1 MSQVKIQDPD
11 KVRQDRAPYY
21 ASGAISEGDAVIF
34 DTTAADGVTV
44 KAAPVSTVISLVVGF
59 AASDA
64 ADGEKLLVI
73 VGGVAKARVTGTVTV
88 GHALDVDAATAGV
101 VASGGA
107 AAIGDRF
114 IICEANSG
122 VGPNLKLVQIV

>member
-44 KAAPVSTVISLVVGF
+44 KAAPISSVVSLVVGF

-64 ADGEKLLVI
+64 ADGEKLLVV
-73 VGGVAKARVTGTVTV
+73 VGGVAKALVTGVV
-88 GHALDVDAATAGV
+88 AAGAGLDVDSSTAGV
-101 VASGGA
+101 VADGGTA
-107 AAIGDRF
+107 VAGDRF
-114 IICEANSG
+114 IAVEANASG
-122 VGPNLKLVQIV
+122 TNLKLVQIA